1 MSPKLRHRISFA
13 SAAIVRDTNGD
24 RSQVFLPV
32 AALQNVPAEVLT
44 GAGKEAVAA
53 GQPVSSVAARITC
66 RWQAELA
73 EPYGLRITHGAD
85 LYHVETHYTDAT
97 GARWVTLVCSK
108 GVRDD

>member
-1 MSPKLRHRISFA
+1 M
-13 SAAIVRDTNGD
+13 
-24 RSQVFLPV
+24 
-32 AALQNVPAEVLT
+32 
-44 GAGKEAVAA
+44 
-53 GQPVSSVAARITC
+53 SSVAARITC
-66 RWQAELA
+66 RWQDELA